1 MGAHFAKASY
11 TRLVWTLIDSD
22 SIQGGGIPSG
32 FLQKKHKLFVIY
44 ATSPVEKRWSRLFKS
59 TFVDVIVMNPWNRSE
74 ILQALVMSYNCTLA
88 VPYSCNLSI
97 FSASLIVD
105 ALGEEEFRR
114 IDKTYKRYGPNP
126 RLSFAAAMRSSPW
139 DTYLHDAR
147 SAMARLTLEN
157 LKKLVFDR
165 CIMRDC
171 SDKIC
176 LIRRAKIDVAS
187 GFLIVPMTDYVES
200 QLAIRMRNQS
210 IRQLVEVFHKF
221 HNLNSSRGM
230 SGVIFENICHQIFQR
245 RIQIKYVSMVRLV
258 RDHWKNKPEWCSS
271 HCVFSEIR
279 ELENLRQATSCS
291 TLDVRPRKTCYYDDE
306 QLTLEPGVYYI
317 PRKPSEVAFDSFIC
331 FKGLLYIFQFT
342 GSEERSIDSRLIS
355 RFAKCTNVPKRRNW
369 RFIFII
375 PNSVKQLKC
384 PFPESRRLQ
393 SLQPFSS
400 QVSVDELSELVTSRG
415 SFNAPSSHYSS
426 LHHLSIQEGEESEA
440 AQESEIR
447 HVSKKMKLTEAR
459 TTRPNDG
466 SRRFSKLRPGKGF
479 KGKRMVNVKGRGR
492 EK

>member
-1 MGAHFAKASY
+1 MQFEH
-11 TRLVWTLIDSD
+11 
-22 SIQGGGIPSG
+22 
-32 FLQKKHKLFVIY
+32 
-44 ATSPVEKRWSRLFKS
+44 
-59 TFVDVIVMNPWNRSE
+59 
-74 ILQALVMSYNCTLA
+74 
-88 VPYSCNLSI
+88 

-105 ALGEEEFRR
+105 VLGEEEFKH
-114 IDKTYKRYGPNP
+114 IDKTYKRCGPIP
-126 RLSFAAAMRSSPW
+126 RLCFAAATRSSSW
-139 DTYLHDAR
+139 DTYVHNAR
-147 SAMARLTLEN
+147 SSMARLTLES
-157 LKKLVFDR
+157 LKELVFDR
-165 CIMRDC
+165 CSMRDC

-187 GFLIVPMTDYVES
+187 GLLIVPMTNYVES

-230 SGVIFENICHQIFQR
+230 SGVIFENICHQIFSR
-245 RIQIKYVSMVRLV
+245 RIQIKYVSMVRLA
-258 RDHWKNKPEWCSS
+258 RDNWTDKPEWCSS
-271 HCVFSEIR
+271 HRAFSENR

-291 TLDVRPRKTCYYDDE
+291 TLDVRPSKTCFYDDE
-306 QLTLEPGVYYI
+306 QLAIEPSVYYI

-342 GSEERSIDSRLIS
+342 ASEERSIDSRLIS
-355 RFAKCTNVPKRRNW
+355 RFAKCTGVPKRGNW

-384 PFPESRRLQ
+384 PSPESRRLQ
-393 SLQPFSS
+393 LLQPFSS
-400 QVSVDELSELVTSRG
+400 QVSVDDLSERVASRG
-415 SFNAPSSHYSS
+415 SSNARSSHSSS
-426 LHHLSIQEGEESEA
+426 LHHPSIQEEDSEA
-440 AQESEIR
+440 AQESEIE
-447 HVSKKMKLTEAR
+447 HVSKKMKLTETR
-459 TTRPNDG
+459 TKRSNDG